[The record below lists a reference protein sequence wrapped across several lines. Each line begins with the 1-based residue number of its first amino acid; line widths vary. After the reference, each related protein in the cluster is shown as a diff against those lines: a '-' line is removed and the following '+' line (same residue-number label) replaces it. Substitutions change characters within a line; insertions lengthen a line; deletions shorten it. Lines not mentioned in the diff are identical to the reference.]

1 MREIRETLAAALLAS
16 AVLLVFYE
24 IDPGFFCKDD
34 FQLQY
39 LPGSREVT
47 RAIAAGE
54 LPLLTPYSWICA
66 ALGGEFQF
74 GVFSLFRVLL
84 ESLAWLL
91 PFSLTGRG
99 AFLFIVHASIAAAG
113 AYRLARSYEASVA
126 HAMMTAVIAALNGWV
141 LWWGTTWYP
150 GVASFAWLPW
160 YWLGM
165 RGILDG
171 RSRWSWLFAALSLY
185 LLASAGWPYSLLMAA
200 AVAAMCFLTALG
212 GRRWRAAAAM
222 VGASLL
228 GALLAAPAVL
238 MLLEYYRA
246 TVRAPS
252 TGAFDSLWVLPV
264 RALFALLAPTFTTNW
279 EVFVGTEAHA
289 SVELAGAAV
298 AVLAIAGAW
307 QRGFFRNHRPELLL
321 IVVLVVLM
329 LIPGPGPF
337 RWSFRWLP
345 LFHLALAVVGAS
357 ALGMP
362 RARRWLVMAVVF
374 ALNTF
379 MVLGYD
385 RDRGTTFP
393 QLGVFALLCV
403 AWWLFERR
411 RSVLAS
417 WMPVTLTIVSIAMT
431 FVAHSRGGEV
441 PRWRYEADL
450 LSPGPLDPDRRY
462 LAMYGYDAITVA
474 DERGR
479 ITRGM
484 NVELRPGNVPMLAGL
499 HFLNG
504 YSPLGL
510 AAVKNVL
517 HMEGHGPLEAEWAE
531 QLLRTESGPQQL
543 LHHLGVDG
551 IVLPLD
557 MTRRNREVLARNGWR
572 PASRIGEHVV
582 LHREARA
589 FEPFFQAGFVYRRSS
604 EHDVYREI
612 FVRPTEQLPVVILA
626 GSTGSERYGAR
637 SVSQVSW
644 SRQQT
649 SFVVAPGPKALFVF
663 RRPWMPGWRVSIDGR
678 PLPVLRAHMI
688 MPAVEIPAGAAGEV
702 RLVYRPTSLVVGAA
716 LAGLALL
723 VLVGVSLWLRFR
735 ALSREGGVR
744 PPLSTSTG
752 SPK

>member
-1 MREIRETLAAALLAS
+1 MREPRETLAAALLVA
-16 AVLLVFYE
+16 AIALVFYA

-47 RAIAAGE
+47 RALAAGE
-54 LPLLTPYSWICA
+54 LPLLTPYSWMCA
-66 ALGGEFQF
+66 ALGGEYQF
-74 GVFSLFRVLL
+74 GIFSVFRMLL
-84 ESLAWLL
+84 ETLAWLL

-113 AYRLARSYEASVA
+113 AYRLARSYDAAVP
-126 HAMMTAVIAALNGWV
+126 HAMMVAVVAALNGWI

-160 YWLGM
+160 YWLAL
-165 RGILDG
+165 RGIGEG
-171 RSRWSWLFAALSLY
+171 RSRWSWLGAALSLY
-185 LLASAGWPYSLLMAA
+185 LLVTAGWPYSLLMAA
-200 AVAAMCFLTALG
+200 AVAAMCFVTAIG
-212 GRRWRAAAAM
+212 QRRWRAAATMA
-222 VGASLL
+222 GASLL
-228 GALLAAPAVL
+228 GAFFAAPAVL

-246 TVRAPS
+246 TVRAPA
-252 TGAFDSLWVLPV
+252 TGAFDTLWVLPV
-264 RALFALLAPTFTTNW
+264 RALFALLAPTLTTNW
-279 EVFVGTEAHA
+279 EVFVGTEGHA

-298 AVLAIAGAW
+298 AILAIAGAW
-307 QRGFFRNHRPELLL
+307 QRAFLRRHLPELLL
-321 IVVLVVLM
+321 IVVLLVLM
-329 LIPGPGPF
+329 LIPAPGPF

-357 ALGMP
+357 ALGQP
-362 RARRWLVMAVVF
+362 RVKRWLVMGVVF

-393 QLGVFALLCV
+393 QLGVFVLLCV

-411 RSVLAS
+411 RSRLAG
-417 WMPVTLTIVSIAMT
+417 WMPVTLTVVSIAMT
-431 FVAHSRGGEV
+431 FIAHSGRGEV

-450 LSPGPLDPDRRY
+450 LSPGPFDPDRRY
-462 LAMYGYDAITVA
+462 LAMYGYDAITRP
-474 DERGR
+474 DERER
-479 ITRGM
+479 VTRGT

-510 AAVKNVL
+510 AAVKNLL
-517 HMEGHGPLEAEWAE
+517 HMEGHGPLESEWAE
-531 QLLRTESGPQQL
+531 QLLRTESGPEQL

-551 IVLPLD
+551 IVVPLE

-572 PASRIGEHVV
+572 PAARVGEHVV
-582 LHREARA
+582 LHRAA
-589 FEPFFQAGFVYRRSS
+589 ATFEPFFQAGFAYRRGS

-626 GSTGSERYGAR
+626 GETGSERYGRRA
-637 SVSQVSW
+637 VSEVAW

-649 SFVVAPGPKALFVF
+649 SFVVADGPKALFVF
-663 RRPWMPGWRVSIDGR
+663 RRPWMPGWRATIDGR

-688 MPAVEIPAGAAGEV
+688 MPAIEIPAGAAGEV
-702 RLVYRPTSLVVGAA
+702 RLVYRPRSLVVGVWF
-716 LAGLALL
+716 AGLSLL
-723 VLVGVSLWLRFR
+723 VLALVSVRLRFR
-735 ALSREGGVR
+735 AV
-744 PPLSTSTG
+744 
-752 SPK
+752 